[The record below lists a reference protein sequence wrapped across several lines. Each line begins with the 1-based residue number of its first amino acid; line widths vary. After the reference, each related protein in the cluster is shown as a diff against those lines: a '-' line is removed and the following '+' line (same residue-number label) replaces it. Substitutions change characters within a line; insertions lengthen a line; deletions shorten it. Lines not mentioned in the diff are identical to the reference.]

1 MGIGAAISGF
11 AQGAAQGIKLRSDL
25 DDAEQRRGLMR
36 TQQKTAELTNQ
47 LTEGQIAREN
57 ERKAIR
63 EEGVA
68 LTKAY
73 STGEDAERFG
83 FVLSE
88 DEFGNKKYDPN
99 DPANIRRNYDLN
111 KDLTRRRAI
120 AFDRNPDADVSALED
135 LQKKRYQERLNTAVT
150 LADIGDWSG
159 FNRAMKSVYSDFQ
172 DGRQFTGSKVFD
184 SDKGKMVT
192 MYYTDEK
199 TSSPGEYTVPLQ
211 NLSVIARQGLN
222 LNDALTHRLRVQDA
236 DRQDL
241 LANSTINLQG
251 VQQDLI
257 KAQQKLVSVQTEH
270 VPKEFKQKQDEGTA
284 RIEYYRRLGQAAVQ
298 NAATA
303 AKKVDTESSLADISK
318 LNTALNG
325 TTDRIVTMLNIRKA
339 PGDLASDEEKQLFL
353 ENQQIAAGA
362 VSLVSQSVIATNGK
376 TVVDAG
382 QAINMAR
389 FGYGALKPENIETTM
404 ARFGRTLQE
413 DAPGLFT
420 VQYGG
425 YRVPLTGSDRMAP
438 QLRQVIEKRDA
449 AKQGQG
455 QPAAEQPRRGI
466 TAPPAAQIT
475 PLDTRRGL
483 GAPSVPGGTDFMLT
497 GQPR

>member
-211 NLSVIARQGLN
+211 NLSVMARQGLN
-222 LNDALTHRLRVQDA
+222 LNDALTHRLRVQSEN
-236 DRQDL
+236 RQDN
-241 LANSTINLQG
+241 LANSTIGLQS
-251 VQQDLI
+251 VQQQLI
-257 KAQQKLVSVQTEH
+257 SAQQKLVAVQTEQA
-270 VPKEFKQKQDEGTA
+270 PKELKLKENEGLA
-284 RIEYYRRLGQAAVQ
+284 KIEYYRKLGNAAVQ

-303 AKKVDTESSLADISK
+303 AEKVGVDRSLADISR
-318 LNTALNG
+318 LNG
-325 TTDRIVTMLNIRKA
+325 AVNATTDRIITLLNIRKA
-339 PGDLASDEEKQLFL
+339 PGDAADKEEKAAFL
-353 ENQQIAAGA
+353 DNQAIGAGA
-362 VSLVSQSVIATNGK
+362 ASLVAQSVIATNGR
-376 TVVDAG
+376 TVMDAG
-382 QAINMAR
+382 QAIKIAQ
-389 FGYGALKPENIETTM
+389 FGYTALNPDNIQTTM

-425 YRVPLTGSDRMAP
+425 YRVPLTGGPKQADV
-438 QLRQVIEKRDA
+438 LRKFMEARDA

-455 QPAAEQPRRGI
+455 QPAAEQPRLGI

-475 PLDTRRGL
+475 PIEPRRGL
-483 GAPSVPGGTDFMLT
+483 SAPTAPIGNEFMLT
-497 GQPR
+497 DRPR